1 MGCSASKK
9 VTKDTVLHA
18 GRPAEV
24 ACAACGSVNYL
35 DAGKESVRC
44 FGCKQPVSRSDFGA
58 TGLQGGIDLVKAKA
72 DGAMKAKAVSSMLP
86 QCHIGLA

>member
-1 MGCSASKK
+1 MGCSAGKDAS
-9 VTKDTVLHA
+9 KDTVLDA

-35 DAGKESVRC
+35 DAGKESARC

-58 TGLQGGIDLVKAKA
+58 TGLQGDLVKASRLHLE
-72 DGAMKAKAVSSMLP
+72 GWRGV
-86 QCHIGLA
+86 

>member
-1 MGCSASKK
+1 MGCSASK

-58 TGLQGGIDLVKAKA
+58 TGLQGDLVKAPPPTA
-72 DGAMKAKAVSSMLP
+72 FDTGAATRL
-86 QCHIGLA
+86 GTW